1 MILETAI
8 RDGEVMQDFDL
19 ESLPIGGAHS
29 QTVKGPPIGKDYGS
43 KDCVNSPSPIAVS
56 RMIHEWLKTQN
67 LDEVEVLYIIGLI
80 PVPQTILKWLS
91 ERKYR
96 ALIFI
101 EEDLETFLE
110 FNHLLDNPQ
119 IHLYHSPEE
128 IPNDFPCDRIA
139 IFEGKPFDA
148 LALQRRIAFLSAL
161 YSDVLYS
168 HKIVENVIANY
179 SRLHQCF
186 DANALQFKNTPAI
199 ICGAGPSLEKSF
211 SALRE
216 AGDKALIFAGGS
228 AIPILARNN
237 IRPHFAM
244 ALDPNHEELDRL
256 KQNTATDVPFLF
268 APRVHHEVL
277 PLMTGPL
284 GYLKTDTGGLFES
297 WLEEKLG
304 LTGIPTGPD
313 MGPEAFSVTTLAIS
327 YAYALGCNP
336 IILTGVDLAY
346 TSGKR
351 YASGVE
357 AEKGNSEDPRAL
369 EKVQLRTDIYGEP
382 VETLLKWVME
392 SDCISTFAKNHPE
405 TNFLNASQGG
415 LGFEGIENVTL
426 EQALKP
432 LKKTN
437 FVFQFEPLQFNT
449 EHFYEL
455 LTALDASL
463 DRCHAMCDLPPILAQ
478 MDLEEEEAY
487 KALLDPIAAAL
498 DRVLIRYYPHID
510 PEEAQKQRENAKF
523 KELKLQIEKFKKI
536 IGKQCAQLQ

>member
-1 MILETAI
+1 
-8 RDGEVMQDFDL
+8 
-19 ESLPIGGAHS
+19 
-29 QTVKGPPIGKDYGS
+29 
-43 KDCVNSPSPIAVS
+43 
-56 RMIHEWLKTQN
+56 MIHEWLKTQN
-67 LDEVEVLYIIGLI
+67 LNEIEVLYIVGLI
-80 PVPQTILKWLS
+80 PLPQTVLEWLS

-101 EEDLETFLE
+101 EDDVEAVIAHGSFD
-110 FNHLLDNPQ
+110 HPQ
-119 IHLYHSPEE
+119 IHIYHSEEE
-128 IPNDFPCDRIA
+128 IPNDFPCDRLA

-148 LALQRRIAFLSAL
+148 LALQRRIAALSAL

-179 SRLHQCF
+179 ARLHQCF

-211 SALRE
+211 SALR
-216 AGDKALIFAGGS
+216 GSSNKALIFAGGS
-228 AIPILARNN
+228 AIPILSRNN

-284 GYLKTDTGGLFES
+284 GYLKTDTGGLFEN
-297 WLEEKLG
+297 WLEERLG

-336 IILTGVDLAY
+336 IILAGVDLAY

-357 AEKGNSEDPRAL
+357 AEKGHAADPRAL
-369 EKVQLRTDIYGEP
+369 EKVMTRTDIDGKP

-392 SDCISTFAKNHPE
+392 SDCISAFAKSHPE
-405 TNFLNASQGG
+405 TTFLNASQGG
-415 LGFEGIENVTL
+415 LGFDGIENVTL
-426 EQALKP
+426 DQALKP
-432 LKKTN
+432 LPKTN
-437 FVFQFEPLQFNT
+437 FDFQFEPLPFNS

-455 LTALDASL
+455 LNSLDASL
-463 DRCHAMCDLPPILAQ
+463 DRCYAMCDLPPILAQ

-487 KALLDPIAAAL
+487 KAFLDPISAAL
-498 DRVLIRYYPHID
+498 DRILPRYYPG
-510 PEEAQKQRENAKF
+510 EGEKEREKAKF
-523 KELKLQIEKFKKI
+523 NELKLQIEKFKKI
-536 IGKQCAQLQ
+536 IGKQCVLK